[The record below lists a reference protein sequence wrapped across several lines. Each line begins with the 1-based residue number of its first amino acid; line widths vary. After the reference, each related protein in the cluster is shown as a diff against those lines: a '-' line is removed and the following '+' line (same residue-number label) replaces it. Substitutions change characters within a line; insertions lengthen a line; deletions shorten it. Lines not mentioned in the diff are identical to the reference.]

1 MAKLKW
7 PDKDPQDFADYT
19 LDWSA
24 RVIAPETIT
33 SSAWF
38 VESQIEDSDNT
49 LVITSDERTDDTTL
63 IWLDEGTSG
72 LTYALRNHIFT
83 SGGREWDQTV
93 YIKVKQR

>member
-33 SSAWF
+33 SSAWV
-38 VESQIEDSDNT
+38 VEPQTDSSDDT
-49 LVITSDERTDDTTL
+49 LVIDSDEVADDATL
-63 IWLDEGTSG
+63 VWLDEGTAG